1 VLIQVILSWV
11 NPGAY
16 NPASDLLYKLTEP
29 LLRPARRILPDMSG
43 LDLSP
48 MLVMIGLTLL
58 KMLLMPPLKVLTGSP
73 F

>member
-1 VLIQVILSWV
+1 
-11 NPGAY
+11 
-16 NPASDLLYKLTEP
+16 
-29 LLRPARRILPDMSG
+29 MSG